1 MATYYW
7 VGGNGTWSSSATAN
21 WSTTSGGAGGA
32 GPVTSADTVYF
43 DANSGGVGT
52 KVTISGLVPV
62 RNVFAINTTGLLPDE
77 WRGVFN
83 TSGAWPGTAIQCHN
97 IFSTNGRLGLAF
109 DTHGF
114 RISLDFKA
122 TGTSINGVNNYLS
135 LSTIDSTAKCFEYL
149 AISGGGEVSFST
161 PVMGIVL
168 QVTSG
173 TVILLQVNTTSNYS
187 LYFTYILVG
196 ASLTSIFPTTVW
208 SSSGSAS
215 TLFFS
220 GQSSYIFSVKIVFLA
235 YFICDS
241 TWGNI
246 SYNTIPN
253 PKAYNAILPYAPTV
267 GSDVYFY
274 GGGKIY
280 PNIGSYYLGTS
291 NKLYIYESNS
301 FYDFNSVV
309 STNGWYGLEVVFEAS
324 TTTTITNAS
333 TSNRLGA
340 TNISTASFTSNVPG
354 TQANLSTNTSNI
366 RTFKATFKDI
376 NATNKT
382 ITALISD
389 LNVNSGNNSN
399 IYFGANT
406 GNFLPFL
413 N

>member
-1 MATYYW
+1 
-7 VGGNGTWSSSATAN
+7 
-21 WSTTSGGAGGA
+21 
-32 GPVTSADTVYF
+32 
-43 DANSGGVGT
+43 
-52 KVTISGLVPV
+52 
-62 RNVFAINTTGLLPDE
+62 
-77 WRGVFN
+77 
-83 TSGAWPGTAIQCHN
+83 
-97 IFSTNGRLGLAF
+97 
-109 DTHGF
+109 
-114 RISLDFKA
+114 
-122 TGTSINGVNNYLS
+122 
-135 LSTIDSTAKCFEYL
+135 
-149 AISGGGEVSFST
+149 
-161 PVMGIVL
+161 
-168 QVTSG
+168 
-173 TVILLQVNTTSNYS
+173 
-187 LYFTYILVG
+187 
-196 ASLTSIFPTTVW
+196 
-208 SSSGSAS
+208 
-215 TLFFS
+215 
-220 GQSSYIFSVKIVFLA
+220 
-235 YFICDS
+235 
-241 TWGNI
+241 
-246 SYNTIPN
+246 
-253 PKAYNAILPYAPTV
+253 V